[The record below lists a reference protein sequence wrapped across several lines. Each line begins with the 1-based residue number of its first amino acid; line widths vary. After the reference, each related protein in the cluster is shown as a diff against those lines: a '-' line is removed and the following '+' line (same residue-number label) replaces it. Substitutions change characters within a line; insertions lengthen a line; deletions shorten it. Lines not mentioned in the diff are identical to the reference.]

1 MASVVATTTMDG
13 MLTNERPAAPDPSGR
28 LITRPFVS
36 VTITAFVFFFYIGIM
51 LVTIPRFIEDE
62 LGSGEFG
69 VGLAVA
75 SFAAA
80 AVVAR
85 PFLGRLIERFGRRAL
100 MMAGALVA
108 AAAGALLGLST
119 ELWHVLVLRGFMGL
133 GEAALFVGAATL
145 IADLAPPNRRA
156 EAASYFSVAVYG
168 GMGLGPTIGEWVLRD
183 DRYAL
188 TFLVAAGFSALAAV
202 TVLGVPKRVDR
213 SSAPASSGD
222 KPPLFHRAALW
233 PGMVLASGIA
243 AFSVFAAFLP
253 EYARTVGLAGSA
265 GLFLLYSA
273 VSLMLRLFGA
283 RLPER
288 LGELRMVTIALS
300 SLAVGL
306 TLIAVVAEPWALW
319 VGAAVVGLGM
329 AFLYP
334 SLMANVVN
342 RVADDERASALS
354 TFTMFFELGSVV
366 GGVVLGALGELF
378 TKRAGFLGGAVIAGL
393 GLLTLW
399 RTVVDSSSEWSDG
412 QGSEPSQVEE
422 LGAVETVPARHDR

>member
-1 MASVVATTTMDG
+1 MDPMTTND
-13 MLTNERPAAPDPSGR
+13 RPAGPDPAGR

-36 VTITAFVFFFYIGIM
+36 VAITAFVFFFYIGIM

-80 AVVAR
+80 AIVAR

-100 MMAGALVA
+100 MMAGALL
-108 AAAGALLGLST
+108 AAGASAMVGLST
-119 ELWHVLVLRGFMGL
+119 ELWHVLVLRGLMGL

-145 IADLAPPNRRA
+145 IADLSPPNRRA

-168 GMGLGPTIGEWVLRD
+168 GIGLGPSIGEWVLGDGRF
-183 DRYAL
+183 AL

-202 TVLGVPKRVDR
+202 TVLGVPSRVDR
-213 SSAPASSGD
+213 SSVPASSD
-222 KPPLFHRAALW
+222 EKPPLFHRAALW
-233 PGMVLASGIA
+233 PGVVLASGIA

-253 EYARTVGLAGSA
+253 DYARTVGLAGSA
-265 GLFLLYSA
+265 GLFLVYSA
-273 VSLMLRLFGA
+273 VSLTLRLFGA

-288 LGELRMVTIALS
+288 VGEQRMVTVALS

-306 TLIAVVAEPWALW
+306 TLIAAVPEPWALW
-319 VGAAVVGLGM
+319 VGAGVVGLGM

-342 RVADDERASALS
+342 RVPDGERASALS
-354 TFTMFFELGSVV
+354 TFTMFFEIGSVV
-366 GGVVLGALGELF
+366 GGVVLGALGEIF

-393 GLLTLW
+393 GLVTLW
-399 RTVVDSSSEWSDG
+399 RTVADAVTGTPGEHSDG
-412 QGSEPSQVEE
+412 SESEALGSVES
-422 LGAVETVPARHDR
+422 VTARHEA

>member
-1 MASVVATTTMDG
+1 MTDVTDVTDTRSDS
-13 MLTNERPAAPDPSGR
+13 ERQR

-36 VTITAFVFFFYIGIM
+36 VTVTAFVFFFYIGIV
-51 LVTIPRFIEDE
+51 LVTVPRFIEDE

-100 MMAGALVA
+100 MMSGAMLA
-108 AAAGALLGLST
+108 ALAGALLGLST
-119 ELWHVLVLRGFMGL
+119 ELWHVLVLRAFMGL

-145 IADLAPPNRRA
+145 IADLAPPQRRA
-156 EAASYFSVAVYG
+156 ESASYFSVAVYG
-168 GMGLGPTIGEWVLRD
+168 GIGLGPTIGEWVLAD
-183 DRYAL
+183 DRYGL
-188 TFLVAAGFSALAAV
+188 TFLVAAGFSALAAI
-202 TVLGVPKRVDR
+202 TVLGVPRRVDR
-213 SSAPASSGD
+213 SSAPVPGD
-222 KPPLFHRAALW
+222 GKPPLFHRAAFW
-233 PGMVLASGIA
+233 PGVVLASGIA

-253 EYARTVGLAGSA
+253 EYARSVGLAGSA

-273 VSLMLRLFGA
+273 VSLSLRLFGA

-288 LGELRMVTIALS
+288 LGELKMVTVALG
-300 SLAVGL
+300 SLTVGL
-306 TLIAVVAEPWALW
+306 ALIAAVSEPWALW

-342 RVADDERASALS
+342 RVGDDERASALS
-354 TFTMFFELGSVV
+354 SFTMFFELGSVV
-366 GGVVLGALGELF
+366 GGVALGAVGEVF
-378 TKRAGFLGGAVIAGL
+378 TKRAGFLGGAMIASL
-393 GLLTLW
+393 GLVALW
-399 RTVVDSSSEWSDG
+399 QTIVVSSPDG
-412 QGSEPSQVEE
+412 HERPVVQASKNSALANP
-422 LGAVETVPARHDR
+422 